1 VLRLLAAAGVECGH
15 VAALQP
21 VRDVEIGLGV
31 ADEIEGRHRNQESEI
46 RDQELEIRNKIRVE
60 LEKSHLIPDF

>member
-1 VLRLLAAAGVECGH
+1 
-15 VAALQP
+15 LQP